1 MRLLK
6 NTIGRAYCFAETAEQ
21 LSDYEPT
28 PIHLAIDEHIELRD
42 EQDYFVDFQTGQGS
56 RANLTVAEAETI
68 IRQLEGA
75 IAEVKA
81 LQNQTSAVHS

>member
-1 MRLLK
+1 MKLQK
-6 NTIGRAYCFAETAEQ
+6 NTAGRAYCFAETAEQ
-21 LSDYEPT
+21 LADYEPT
-28 PIHLAIDEHIELRD
+28 PIHLVIDEHINLFD
-42 EQDYFVDFQTGQGS
+42 EQGDFVDFQSGQSS

-81 LQNQTSAVHS
+81 LQNQMIVAHA